1 MGKISVAHSHEL
13 LLHFLMVTQSAGSG
27 SRSVQKSS
35 GNGMC
40 SSLLKAS
47 FLAG

>member
-1 MGKISVAHSHEL
+1 MAHGYEL
-13 LLHFLMVTQSAGSG
+13 LLRFSYDNSESAGSG
-27 SRSVQKSS
+27 TQSVQKSS

-40 SSLLKAS
+40 SLLLKAS